1 MLLRSF
7 PCYLSCKFNLMEDR
21 NLNGFS
27 WQTLFFVTGISFV
40 LFSLVLKFLDGAHSV
55 PMLWIGAISLSLGAI
70 IWAIDMATRTPARK
84 KRKYTS

>member
-1 MLLRSF
+1 MLLGSF

-21 NLNGFS
+21 DLNEFS

-40 LFSLVLKFLDGAHSV
+40 LFSLVLKFLDGSHSV
-55 PMLWIGAISLSLGAI
+55 PMLWIGALSLSLGAI
-70 IWAIDMATRTPARK
+70 IWAIDVATRNPARK

>member
-7 PCYLSCKFNLMEDR
+7 PCYLSFKFNLMEDR
-21 NLNGFS
+21 DINEFS

-55 PMLWIGAISLSLGAI
+55 PMLWIGAISLSLGVI
-70 IWAIDMATRTPARK
+70 IWAIDMAIRTPVRK
-84 KRKYTS
+84 NGKYSS